1 MYGYAGR
8 LLKLNLTQ
16 SRATVEPIDNSTL
29 VDYVGGK
36 GLGAKFFFEGADLKK
51 DPYDASNPL
60 IFTAGPVN
68 GLAFSGA
75 AKFCAVFKSPLTGVW
90 GESQCGGYFAPHL
103 KNAGYDAM
111 IVRGKSKKPVYLLV
125 NEDQIEIKSANHLW
139 RKDTFET
146 EDIIKKDDGRDFQ
159 VLSIGP
165 AGENL
170 VRYAC
175 ICHDKGR
182 ELGRCGAGAVM
193 GSKRLKAV
201 AVHGTGTTS
210 VYNPDKLKEFTEELN
225 MRVKEH
231 LKSLRQYGT
240 PNMISITNATGCLPT
255 RNWTEGEFEGADRIG
270 AEAIKK
276 TIMKRS
282 KACFA
287 CAVACR
293 KISKVESGPYAGTE
307 VEGPEYETL
316 YSLGSLC
323 GNDNLESI
331 VKANEICDRLGMDT
345 ISAGNSLAFAIECYT
360 KGLITGEDTRGLKL
374 GFGNHE
380 SIMVMLGRIA
390 YRDGL
395 GKILAEGVR
404 RASKIIGGESA
415 RFAVHVKGL
424 EPGGYDPRALKGMAL
439 SYAVSCRG
447 ACHLRHMTYRPN
459 LTGSHPFGGNK
470 VDRLSYAGQS
480 QLVAEQEDFYT
491 LVDSMVLC
499 KFLCLPT
506 VGPIQWDELVSLYKI
521 VTGLTVEKKD
531 LIMKART
538 INTLVRHVNVRMG
551 VDRRMDSLPSR
562 FTEEPLKNG
571 ASAGETVDQSRFRDM
586 LKDYYRLKGW
596 TKEGKPGEPAK
607 D

>member
-1 MYGYAGR
+1 MHGYAER
-8 LLKLNLTQ
+8 LLKLNLTA
-16 SRATVEPIDNSTL
+16 STATIEQIDGSTL

-36 GLGAKFFFEGADLKK
+36 GLGARFFLEETDFKK

-60 IFTAGPVN
+60 IFAAGPVN

-90 GESQCGGYFAPHL
+90 GESQCGGYFAPQL

-111 IVRGKSKKPVYLLV
+111 IIKGKSKKPVYLLV
-125 NEDQIEIKSANHLW
+125 HDDQIEIKNASHLW
-139 RKDTFET
+139 SKDTYET
-146 EDIIKKDDGRDFQ
+146 EDIIKKDDGRHFQ

-175 ICHDKGR
+175 ISHDKGR

-201 AVHGTGTTS
+201 AVQGTGTTS
-210 VYNPDKLKEFTEELN
+210 VCDPDRLKEFTKELN
-225 MRVKEH
+225 TRVRER
-231 LKSLRQYGT
+231 LKSLREYGT
-240 PNMISITNATGCLPT
+240 PNMISITNATGSLPT
-255 RNWTEGEFEGADRIG
+255 RNWTEGEFEGTDRIG
-270 AEAIKK
+270 AESIKK
-276 TIMKRS
+276 MIMKRS

-316 YSLGSLC
+316 CSFGSLC

-331 VKANEICDRLGMDT
+331 AKANEICDRLGMDT
-345 ISAGNSLAFAIECYT
+345 ISAGNALAFAMECYAN
-360 KGLITGEDTRGLKL
+360 GLITAEDTRGLKL
-374 GFGNHE
+374 DFGNHE
-380 SIMVMLGRIA
+380 SMVAMLGRIA

-395 GKILAEGVR
+395 GNILAEGVR
-404 RASKIIGGESA
+404 RASKIIGGEST

-424 EPGGYDPRALKGMAL
+424 EPPGYDPRALKGMAL

-459 LTGSHPFGGNK
+459 LTGSHPFGGKK
-470 VDRLSYAGQS
+470 VGHLSYAGQA
-480 QLVAEQEDFYT
+480 QLVTEQEDFYA

-506 VGPIQWDELVSLYKI
+506 VGPIQWDELVTLYKI
-521 VTGLTVEKKD
+521 VTGLTVEKKG
-531 LIMKART
+531 LTIKART
-538 INTLVRHVNVRMG
+538 INNLVRHINVRMG
-551 VDRRMDSLPSR
+551 ADGRTDTLPSR
-562 FTEEPLKNG
+562 FMEEPLKNG
-571 ASAGETVDQSRFRDM
+571 ASAGETVERSRFRNM
-586 LKDYYRLKGW
+586 LKHYYRLKGW
-596 TKEGKPGEPAK
+596 GVRKENL
-607 D
+607 